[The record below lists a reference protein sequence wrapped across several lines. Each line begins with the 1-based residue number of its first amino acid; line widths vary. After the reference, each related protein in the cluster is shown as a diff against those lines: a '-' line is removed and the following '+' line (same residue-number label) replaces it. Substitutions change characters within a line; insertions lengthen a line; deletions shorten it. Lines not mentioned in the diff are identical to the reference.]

1 MIRKFMTTVAVG
13 SLFVGGLAASHLV
26 FAQDGAPSPHGLR
39 GGMMMMADA
48 NRDGTI
54 TKAELTAALEARF
67 ARLDANKDGKLTRE
81 DREILRQQRLDERF
95 AAMDTDK
102 NGQISK
108 AEFAAAHQGRD
119 GGHDRMGKPDGPEG
133 RGWGHRGPG
142 HGMMRGDPDGPG
154 GPGRDGAGKDGDIT
168 KAEFMAR
175 PLAMFDK
182 ADANHDGKV
191 TADEMKAAREA
202 FRDGWKDRKGPPPP
216 SPAN

>member
-26 FAQDGAPSPHGLR
+26 FAQDGGPSPHGPR

-67 ARLDANKDGKLTRE
+67 ARLDANKDGKLTQE
-81 DREILRQQRLDERF
+81 DRAILRQQRLDERF

-108 AEFAAAHQGRD
+108 AEFAAVHQGRD

-133 RGWGHRGPG
+133 RGWGHRRPG
-142 HGMMRGDPDGPG
+142 HGDA
-154 GPGRDGAGKDGDIT
+154 GRDGAIT

-191 TADEMKAAREA
+191 TAEEMKAAREA
-202 FRDGWKDRKGPPPP
+202 FRDGWKDRKGQPPPP
-216 SPAN
+216 PPAN